1 MKLHGECGAGSL
13 HGSNGLGGSLNEVL
27 YGGKILVVL
36 ALFVIIFLSRNVET
50 SSDESDEELRATGE
64 EEDMRMER
72 SRAVLRIVFEL
83 GESVADIYSYERESR
98 IT

>member
-27 YGGKILVVL
+27 YGGNILVVL
-36 ALFVIIFLSRNVET
+36 ALFVIIFLST
-50 SSDESDEELRATGE
+50 SSDESDEEPRATGE
-64 EEDMRMER
+64 EEDTRMER

-83 GESVADIYSYERESR
+83 GESVADIYSYERERR